1 MLVSAGN
8 EDGLSWGGVTG
19 GAGTEKAGV
28 EPLAALAAASAA
40 APTSA
45 SRWNGEEGERRRVGR
60 SMLDF
65 AVFKGGSAWVS
76 RCKSSG
82 MNVDRRISDS
92 LAMLPRLLRRN
103 GMVSGGQG
111 HDDHCLVTIWAFTA
125 STHALLCAIAA
136 AGMLVC
142 RCWRLERCVADRV
155 AVGVAVR
162 SRGGGRTV
170 RDDKDKVRRGE
181 R

>member
-1 MLVSAGN
+1 MLASAGN

-45 SRWNGEEGERRRVGR
+45 SRWNGEDGERRRVGR
-60 SMLDF
+60 SMLDLC
-65 AVFKGGSAWVS
+65 VFKGGSWVS

-111 HDDHCLVTIWAFTA
+111 HDDHCLVTNWAFTA

-136 AGMLVC
+136 AGS
-142 RCWRLERCVADRV
+142 WCVACWYLEMC
-155 AVGVAVR
+155 
-162 SRGGGRTV
+162 SR
-170 RDDKDKVRRGE
+170 
-181 R
+181 